1 MLIVKKFLTAGTHDR
16 KGRSR
21 MTSPGQAAGDFEEM
35 VEFTFTVSRI
45 IDQNY
50 GMKT

>member
-1 MLIVKKFLTAGTHDR
+1 MLIVKNFLTAGTHDR
-16 KGRSR
+16 RGRSR
-21 MTSPGQAAGDFEEM
+21 MTAPGGDAGDFEET

-45 IDQNY
+45 IDQNS